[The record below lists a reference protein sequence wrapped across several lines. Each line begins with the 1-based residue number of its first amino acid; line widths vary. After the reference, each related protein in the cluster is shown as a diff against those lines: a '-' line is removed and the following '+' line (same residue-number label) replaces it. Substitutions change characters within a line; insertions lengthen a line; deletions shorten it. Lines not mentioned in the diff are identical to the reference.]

1 MAILSSM
8 VDLEKMHDWLKW
20 LSWLNSQAREDSET
34 AWSNVMV
41 ELPSIVEV
49 YKRQY
54 VAEFVE
60 EVKMINIA

>member
-1 MAILSSM
+1 
-8 VDLEKMHDWLKW
+8 
-20 LSWLNSQAREDSET
+20 
-34 AWSNVMV
+34 MV

-49 YKRQY
+49 HKRQY

>member
-1 MAILSSM
+1 
-8 VDLEKMHDWLKW
+8 MHDWLKW

-49 YKRQY
+49 HKRQY